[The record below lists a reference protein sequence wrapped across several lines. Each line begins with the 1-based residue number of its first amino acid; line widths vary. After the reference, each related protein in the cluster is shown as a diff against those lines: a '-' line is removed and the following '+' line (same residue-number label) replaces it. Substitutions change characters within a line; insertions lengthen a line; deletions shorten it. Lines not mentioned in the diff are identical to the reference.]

1 VAAWQRDTEK
11 AALRLRCGYIL
22 LSTAIS
28 EGWHRGFSGASYD
41 CGLVAYSDPPFTKSQ
56 STLCTAANYMQRGD
70 STVMTTIKRRVPIEN
85 NLYFEYEVSPHRAIL
100 ARRSEVEAND
110 LRGSTIS
117 CQASIEFLSQS
128 SDDDAQL
135 DESKRVTGL
144 HIPFKQVRLKGQINP
159 LKPPLHVETVLI
171 GRALGQ
177 PTGYL
182 AGVGF
187 RIRDDGYVE
196 GEFEHG
202 TEKFLSFGDFQK
214 AVKICLEQTS
224 DDNG

>member
-1 VAAWQRDTEK
+1 MRPQVSKPSANKE
-11 AALRLRCGYIL
+11 
-22 LSTAIS
+22 LSA
-28 EGWHRGFSGASYD
+28 E
-41 CGLVAYSDPPFTKSQ
+41 V
-56 STLCTAANYMQRGD
+56 
-70 STVMTTIKRRVPIEN
+70 TTMKRRIQIEN
-85 NLYFEYEVSPHRAIL
+85 DLYFEYEVSPHRAIL
-100 ARRSEVEAND
+100 ARRSEVESND

-196 GEFEHG
+196 GEFDHG
-202 TEKFLSFGDFQK
+202 AEKFLSFETFEK
-214 AVKICLEQTS
+214 AVKNCLKQTS
-224 DDNG
+224 DGND

>member
-1 VAAWQRDTEK
+1 
-11 AALRLRCGYIL
+11 
-22 LSTAIS
+22 
-28 EGWHRGFSGASYD
+28 
-41 CGLVAYSDPPFTKSQ
+41 
-56 STLCTAANYMQRGD
+56 
-70 STVMTTIKRRVPIEN
+70 MTTIKRRIQIES

-100 ARRSEVEAND
+100 ARRSEVEADD
-110 LRGSTIS
+110 LSGAILG
-117 CQASIEFLSQS
+117 QAYDE
-128 SDDDAQL
+128 AQL
-135 DESKRVTGL
+135 GRSKRVTGL

-177 PTGYL
+177 ETGYL

-202 TEKFLSFGDFQK
+202 TEKYLTFEDFEK
-214 AVKICLEQTS
+214 AVKICLKRIS
-224 DDNG
+224 DSND

>member
-1 VAAWQRDTEK
+1 MIVIRNP
-11 AALRLRCGYIL
+11 LR
-22 LSTAIS
+22 
-28 EGWHRGFSGASYD
+28 WSGMAT
-41 CGLVAYSDPPFTKSQ
+41 GL
-56 STLCTAANYMQRGD
+56 
-70 STVMTTIKRRVPIEN
+70 KRRIRVVGD
-85 NLYFEYEVSPHRAIL
+85 LYFEYEVSPHRAIL
-100 ARRSEVEAND
+100 ARIDQVSAND
-110 LRGSTIS
+110 TGTTFASPNLKSKVSMQVTHTNIGS
-117 CQASIEFLSQS
+117 
-128 SDDDAQL
+128 
-135 DESKRVTGL
+135 

-202 TEKFLSFGDFQK
+202 AEKFLSFEDFEKTVK
-214 AVKICLEQTS
+214 ACLKETS
-224 DDNG
+224 DSND

>member
-1 VAAWQRDTEK
+1 LEEEV
-11 AALRLRCGYIL
+11 
-22 LSTAIS
+22 
-28 EGWHRGFSGASYD
+28 
-41 CGLVAYSDPPFTKSQ
+41 
-56 STLCTAANYMQRGD
+56 
-70 STVMTTIKRRVPIEN
+70 TTIKRRIQIES
-85 NLYFEYEVSPHRAIL
+85 NLYFEYELSPHRAIL
-100 ARRSEVEAND
+100 ARISDLTAND
-110 LRGSTIS
+110 ASEAGSQRKAS
-117 CQASIEFLSQS
+117 QEALSRNSSREMPLDRMQAT
-128 SDDDAQL
+128 
-135 DESKRVTGL
+135 TGM

-202 TEKFLSFGDFQK
+202 TKKFLSFGEFEK
-214 AVKICLEQTS
+214 AAKRRLKNIS
-224 DDNG
+224 DGNH

>member
-1 VAAWQRDTEK
+1 MEV
-11 AALRLRCGYIL
+11 
-22 LSTAIS
+22 S
-28 EGWHRGFSGASYD
+28 
-41 CGLVAYSDPPFTKSQ
+41 
-56 STLCTAANYMQRGD
+56 
-70 STVMTTIKRRVPIEN
+70 VMNTIKRRVQIEN
-85 NLYFEYEVSPHRAIL
+85 DLYFEYEISPHRAIIE
-100 ARRSEVEAND
+100 RRSKIKANAP
-110 LRGSTIS
+110 GGANIS
-117 CQASIEFLSQS
+117 CQASNEFLSQS
-128 SDDDAQL
+128 PIDDAQL
-135 DESKRVTGL
+135 DGGKRVTGL

-202 TEKFLSFGDFQK
+202 AEKFGSFEDFEK
-214 AVKICLEQTS
+214 AAKICLKQTS
-224 DDNG
+224 DGND

>member
-1 VAAWQRDTEK
+1 MRARRCG
-11 AALRLRCGYIL
+11 LRLAKPSANKE
-22 LSTAIS
+22 LSA
-28 EGWHRGFSGASYD
+28 E
-41 CGLVAYSDPPFTKSQ
+41 V
-56 STLCTAANYMQRGD
+56 
-70 STVMTTIKRRVPIEN
+70 TTMKRRIQIEN
-85 NLYFEYEVSPHRAIL
+85 DLYFEYEVSPHRAIL
-100 ARRSEVEAND
+100 ARRSEVEADD
-110 LRGSTIS
+110 LRASTIS

-177 PTGYL
+177 QTGYL

-196 GEFEHG
+196 GEFIHG
-202 TEKFLSFGDFQK
+202 AEKFLSFKDFEE
-214 AVKICLEQTS
+214 AVKSRLKIS
-224 DDNG
+224 DGND

>member
-1 VAAWQRDTEK
+1 LEVK
-11 AALRLRCGYIL
+11 
-22 LSTAIS
+22 
-28 EGWHRGFSGASYD
+28 
-41 CGLVAYSDPPFTKSQ
+41 VP
-56 STLCTAANYMQRGD
+56 
-70 STVMTTIKRRVPIEN
+70 TIKRRIKIEG
-85 NLYFEYEVSPHRAIL
+85 NLYFEYEISPHRAIL

-110 LRGSTIS
+110 L
-117 CQASIEFLSQS
+117 SIETVTSLASNEFSSQNLN
-128 SDDDAQL
+128 DNTLL
-135 DESKRVTGL
+135 DKSKSAAGF
-144 HIPFKQVRLKGQINP
+144 HIPFKQVRLKGQVNP

-202 TEKFLSFGDFQK
+202 AERFLSFEDFEK
-214 AVKICLEQTS
+214 AVKICLKQIS
-224 DDNG
+224 DSND